1 MPAIVR
7 TSALLTATS
16 NPNVLSG
23 STFEYART
31 RAILS
36 MGLTQSATGMFAL
49 FNVGSDIVA
58 EEFEPPIATVYP
70 IIPDDF
76 YFQDIAEAGDRIVVA
91 LRNPTG
97 GTLTGRTIV
106 IITNA

>member
-1 MPAIVR
+1 MPVIVR
-7 TSALLTATS
+7 STTVLANTS
-16 NPNVLSG
+16 NPNLLAG
-23 STFEYART
+23 SAFEYART

-36 MGLTQSATGMFAL
+36 LGITQAATGMFAIL
-49 FNVGSDIVA
+49 NVGADVVA

-76 YFQDIAEAGDRIVVA
+76 YFQDVAEQGDRIVVA
-91 LRNPTG
+91 VRNSTG
-97 GTLTGRTIV
+97 GNLVNRVIA